1 MKSRIG
7 SSVAEQETLKLLGR
21 GFDPHPVRQR
31 IYGEDMN
38 ELFYLAMPYSHKDPA
53 VIERRMEIFCRVD
66 AFLMKSGIHTVS
78 PVSKHFMLSYEAL
91 PGDYNYWGTYSR
103 KLMQRCDGVYVICID
118 GWKESVGVQDEIA
131 LAKQLNLP
139 IIMVDEQGNV
149 ISQ

>member
-1 MKSRIG
+1 
-7 SSVAEQETLKLLGR
+7 
-21 GFDPHPVRQR
+21 
-31 IYGEDMN
+31 
-38 ELFYLAMPYSHKDPA
+38 MPYSHKDPA
-53 VIERRMEIFCRVD
+53 VIERRMENFCRVD